1 MLGIRKGK
9 SSRVYENDF
18 FRQIS
23 STLSRLFNA
32 KGWKGMLFG
41 MPECVTREDLQID
54 ALLVT
59 EHWIIIID
67 FKNYE
72 GEVILPPA
80 NRFECGSW
88 TLESGVIVRGGS
100 AANPFKQLQKQR
112 SRLAEE
118 LTDRLPGFERKSIYT
133 MVCFQ
138 NEMKVMGEIPGRHRL
153 NFGIADA
160 RNYADKVFDILDVSA
175 EGRDYLSESN
185 RIVFEQTVFNAQPY
199 DAEDTWTTPPAL
211 ANPVQKLQQSNE
223 EAMNKIASF
232 LESES
237 RVLVLS
243 GTTQSGKTS
252 LIPKIRE
259 TGFDKGFSDTPVFA
273 YSARL
278 RRNMLEHNPELEDVE
293 SLFSTIFDFKDEHI
307 DEHYRKQIPL
317 KTREDDREHEAYK
330 TLYMIDDSQLI
341 SNSKS
346 DSEFLK
352 FGTGHLLEDLL
363 SFLDLETNKND
374 KIVFIGDKNKLS
386 YGSKVENALNPSY
399 LQSLLES
406 KNLFS
411 EVVEIELA
419 NAESESEIVKTCQK
433 IAVNLKQNQ
442 FNDLMISS
450 KGSIRIG
457 NKSEQTQ
464 ALRNTYLNPNTH
476 RVIVYTNEHAN
487 RVNRWIKQKLAQNG
501 DTINVKDFVIFNSS
515 IRAYVH
521 SEDGKDNDPFD
532 LVDEPRRIDNGMFGI
547 VTAIDLEQ
555 TLIKSVRL
563 KNGAVVELRFVPG
576 RIKLQDG
583 TVVELLVFDNFLNAD
598 RGGLDT
604 GEIAAYQ
611 IILSELEKEF
621 MTREPFEKSSEYAE
635 MVRKGEYIS
644 EKDDNDR
651 VFYRD
656 KNDKRKLT
664 EQEKTYRKKIRA
676 KLNRRGSLY
685 FDILNAAKIKFAW
698 CMTVNKAMAY
708 KFDTVFFD
716 TEQGENRGKTNADY
730 FKWLYT
736 GLSIGQNQVSLIK
749 WQPISPFLHTEFSD
763 EVPTNIPKN
772 KEIIMT
778 LSNGEEHAG
787 DELGRYLSKLLAP
800 AEAAVVNLVAKPY
813 LEIATV
819 QVGGEE
825 IQLFFDYNKRGEI
838 KVPRLKKG
846 SEESFRVVLE
856 ALAQEDL
863 AVQSEPGEIQH
874 RFTELIALL
883 DQENIKTKIKFSHD
897 WQAVLGFS
905 CADEKADVQVWYTG
919 GGMVSKFNFLQGSLD
934 IFEQVVGMIRVTY
947 GLGQE

>member
-1 MLGIRKGK
+1 
-9 SSRVYENDF
+9 
-18 FRQIS
+18 
-23 STLSRLFNA
+23 
-32 KGWKGMLFG
+32 MLFG

-67 FKNYE
+67 FKNYK
-72 GEVILPPA
+72 GEVILPQESQ
-80 NRFECGSW
+80 FEYGSW
-88 TLESGVIVRGGS
+88 KLASGVIVRGGS
-100 AANPFKQLQKQR
+100 SPNPFKQLQKQR

-118 LTDRLPGFERKSIYT
+118 LTDRLTGFERRSIYT

-138 NEMKVMGEIPGRHRL
+138 NEMKVIGEIPGRHRL

-160 RNYADKVFDILDVSA
+160 RNYVEKVFDFLDVSA
-175 EGRDYLSESN
+175 EGRDYLSAN
-185 RIVFEQTVFNAQPY
+185 GRNVFEQTVFNAQAY
-199 DAEDTWTTPPAL
+199 DPKHAWTTAPEPGVSA
-211 ANPVQKLQQSNE
+211 QKLQQTNE
-223 EAMNKIASF
+223 EVMDKIASF
-232 LESES
+232 LDSES
-237 RVLVLS
+237 RILVLS

-259 TGFDKGFSDTPVFA
+259 RGFDKGFSDTPVFA

-278 RRNMLEHNPELEDVE
+278 RRNMLENNPELEDVE

-307 DEHYRKQIPL
+307 DEHYQKQIPL
-317 KTREDDREHEAYK
+317 KTSEDDREHETCK

-352 FGTGHLLEDLL
+352 FGTGHLLDDLL
-363 SFLDLETNKND
+363 SFLDLEKNKND

-419 NAESESEIVKTCQK
+419 NAESESEIVKSCQK
-433 IAVNLKQNQ
+433 IAVNLKENR
-442 FNDLMISS
+442 FNDLMLSS
-450 KGSIRIG
+450 KGGIRIG
-457 NKSEQTQ
+457 DKSEQTQ

-501 DTINVKDFVIFNSS
+501 DTVNVKDFVIFNSS
-515 IRAYVH
+515 IRAYVY
-521 SEDGKDNDPFD
+521 SEAGTNNDPFD
-532 LVDEPRRIDNGMFGI
+532 FVDEPRRIDNGMFGT
-547 VTAIDLEQ
+547 VTAVDPGK
-555 TLIKSVRL
+555 TLIKSVVL
-563 KNGAVVELRFVPG
+563 NNGTTVELRFVPG
-576 RIKLQDG
+576 QVKLQDD
-583 TVVELLVFDNFLNAD
+583 TVVELLVFDNFLTTDKGELN
-598 RGGLDT
+598 T

-611 IILSELEKEF
+611 IVLSELEKEA
-621 MTREPFEKSSEYAE
+621 MAREPFEQSVEYAE
-635 MVRKGEYIS
+635 MFRDGGYVIKEDHEDEGGRIL
-644 EKDDNDR
+644 
-651 VFYRD
+651 YRD
-656 KNDKRKLT
+656 EDDKRKLT
-664 EQEKTYRKKIRA
+664 RQERAYRKRIKA
-676 KLNRRGSLY
+676 KLNRRGSQY
-685 FDILNAAKIKFAW
+685 FDLLNAAKIKFAW

-736 GLSIGQNQVSLIK
+736 GLAIGQNHVNLIK

-763 EVPTNIPKN
+763 EAPTNVPKN
-772 KEIIMT
+772 KEVVMT
-778 LSNGEEHAG
+778 LSNGTEQAG
-787 DELGRYLSKLLAP
+787 DELKSFLSERLSP
-800 AEAAVVNLVAKPY
+800 AEGNVVALVSRPY

-819 QVGGEE
+819 QVKGEE

-838 KVPRLKKG
+838 KVPRLKSG
-846 SEESFRVVLE
+846 SEESFRSVLE
-856 ALAQEDL
+856 ALDREDAGVL
-863 AVQSEPGEIQH
+863 GESVEIQ
-874 RFTELIALL
+874 RSFTELVDIL
-883 DQENIKTKIKFSHD
+883 DKENIKTKIKSSHS
-897 WQAVLGFS
+897 WHAVLRFS
-905 CADEKADVQVWYTG
+905 RTDEQVDVQVWYTG

-934 IFEQVVGMIRVTY
+934 IFEQVVGMIRITY